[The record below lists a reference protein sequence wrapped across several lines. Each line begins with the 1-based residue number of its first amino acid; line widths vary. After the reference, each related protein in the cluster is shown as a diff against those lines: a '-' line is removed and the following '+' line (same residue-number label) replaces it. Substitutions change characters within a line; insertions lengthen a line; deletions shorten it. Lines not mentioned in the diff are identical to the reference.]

1 MYIMASRIATS
12 VLRKTVKELG
22 EGIASKKGEEKIKSE
37 SNKAYI
43 KAKNKYYNIHKY
55 ANENYDR
62 LSKNVTP
69 FPDTY
74 LGGKKRRKTRRRKTR
89 RRKTRRNRN

>member
-1 MYIMASRIATS
+1 MASRIGIPI
-12 VLRKTVKELG
+12 LRKYVKEIP
-22 EGIASKKGEEKIKSE
+22 EGIASKKAEETIKSE

-74 LGGKKRRKTRRRKTR
+74 LGGKKRRKSRRRKSRRRKTR
-89 RRKTRRNRN
+89 KNNN

>member
-1 MYIMASRIATS
+1 MASRIGIPI
-12 VLRKTVKELG
+12 LRKYVKEIP
-22 EGIASKKGEEKIKSE
+22 EGIASKKAEEKIKSE

-43 KAKNKYYNIHKY
+43 KAKTEYYKMHKY

-89 RRKTRRNRN
+89 RRKTRKNNN